1 MAEGLWQRGYISGL
15 AALILHAPIALDPLA
30 SLDPSSAASVLGRS
44 WVHVLI
50 FESHVGSLDVDQ
62 IFVCLVELC

>member
-15 AALILHAPIALDPLA
+15 AALILHAPIALYPLT

-62 IFVCLVELC
+62 IFICLDELR